1 MTDKQPP
8 VQYVRLGK
16 SGLRVS
22 VPIVGCMSFG
32 SHEWSDWVLDEDKAL
47 PLLKA
52 AWDRGVTTLDTANVY
67 SNGESEKIIAKFIK
81 KYNIPRSKLVILTK
95 CFFLCADGQ
104 PGLFTGR
111 HPDLPNTR
119 DYVNQSGLSR
129 QAIFNQVEDSL
140 RRLETDYIDLLQIH
154 RYDPNTTPEETMCAL
169 NDLVRSGKVRY
180 IGASSMYAW
189 QFSEYNHVAEKNGWT
204 QFISMQN
211 HYHLL
216 YREEEREMIPYCN
229 YKGIGLIPWAPLAE
243 GHLARPLDLAQQDK
257 EKTSRDKT
265 AVFKRSLTDSDKITI
280 QRVEELAKK
289 KGVKM
294 AQIAIAW
301 IQTKVTSPII
311 GMSSPS
317 RLEDAIPVGIE
328 LSPEEIKY
336 LEEPYGP
343 KSIEGHA

>member
-1 MTDKQPP
+1 MANATQPP
-8 VQYVRLGK
+8 VQYVRLGN

-32 SHEWSDWVLDEDKAL
+32 SHEWSDWILDEDKAL

-52 AWDRGVTTLDTANVY
+52 AWDRGVTTLDTANAY
-67 SNGESEKIIAKFIK
+67 SNGESERIIAKFIK
-81 KYNIPRSKLVILTK
+81 KYNIPRSKLVILSK

-104 PGLFTGR
+104 PGLFTGKF
-111 HPDLPNTR
+111 PDLMNTR
-119 DYVNQSGLSR
+119 DWVNQSGLSR
-129 QAIFNQVEDSL
+129 EAIFNQVEGSL

-154 RYDPNTTPEETMCAL
+154 RYDPNTPVEETMCAL

-216 YREEEREMIPYCN
+216 YREEKREMIPYCT
-229 YKGIGLIPWAPLAE
+229 YKGIGIIPWAPLAE
-243 GHLARPLDLAQQDK
+243 GHLACPLDAQHNAQ
-257 EKTSRDKT
+257 KTTQTET
-265 AVFKRSLTDSDKITI
+265 AVYKRTLTDSDKTTI
-280 QRVEELAKK
+280 SRVEELAKQ

-294 AQIAIAW
+294 VQIAIAW
-301 IQTKVTSPII
+301 IMTKVSSPII

-328 LSPEEIKY
+328 LTPAEIKY
-336 LEEPYGP
+336 LEESYSP
-343 KSIEGHA
+343 KRIEGHW